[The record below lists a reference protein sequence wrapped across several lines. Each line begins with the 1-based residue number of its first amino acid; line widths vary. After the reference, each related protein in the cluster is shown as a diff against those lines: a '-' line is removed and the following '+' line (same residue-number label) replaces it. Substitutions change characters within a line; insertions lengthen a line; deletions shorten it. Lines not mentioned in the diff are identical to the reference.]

1 MEQTLKKV
9 TFRLHPMAGFS
20 PDEDEMNEM
29 QELARTRKGWFHGR
43 TEVYDKDHDMK
54 TLLFVIEDEETG
66 VVHKVDPE
74 LVKFEK

>member
-1 MEQTLKKV
+1 MEQTFKKV
-9 TFRLHPMAGFS
+9 TFRLLPMAGFS

-29 QELARTRKGWFHGR
+29 QELARMRKGWFHGH

-66 VVHKVDPE
+66 EVHKVNPE